1 MANNQLSTDFSNNI
15 RNVQAIFDT
24 LVAQQPTLMS
34 LIRVGAPARA
44 TKEEWLED
52 SLVPSTTTIAS
63 FDTDGTGT
71 GINVA
76 STTGMVAGQILRFES
91 SAGAD
96 RGELVKI
103 ASVDSATNLT
113 VVRLFG
119 GNPGSAVTLATGD
132 VVYTVSKPR
141 EEKSSA
147 SADAGYEETTAFNYT
162 QIFRRTAEL
171 SRTAMTVANYGVA
184 NSMAAQI
191 ERHMLSIMAEVN
203 NQLIWGE
210 KELRTGSNKGSF
222 GGILSFLRG
231 GNVDTTGSALSAT
244 IINNLLEAVYADG
257 ASSNNY
263 AIVCAPNQ
271 AKRISGFNT
280 AGSNPVVSVPQGST
294 TAGGYIS
301 TFIGNLPVQN
311 GPFTARVVV
320 EPNFPKDKVALVDLN
335 RIELAYLTPF
345 GVQDATT
352 PGMDGI
358 AETIIGELTVRIKDG
373 QKAHAMATGLTV

>member
-1 MANNQLSTDFSNNI
+1 MANNQISTDFTLNV
-15 RNVQAIFDT
+15 RNVQSVFET
-24 LVAQQPTLMS
+24 LVAQQPTLLS
-34 LIRVGAPARA
+34 LIRTGPPARS
-44 TKEEWLED
+44 TKEEWIED
-52 SLVPSTTTIAS
+52 SLVPSTTTISS

-76 STTGMVAGQILRFES
+76 STAGMVVGQILRFES

-119 GNPGSAVTLATGD
+119 GNPGSAVTLSTGD
-132 VVYTVSKPR
+132 VVHTVSKPKH
-141 EEKSSA
+141 ELTSA
-147 SADAGYEETTAFNYT
+147 TAGSGYQETSAFNYT
-162 QIFRRTAEL
+162 QIFDGTAQL
-171 SRTAMTVANYGVA
+171 SRTAMAVQNYGFA
-184 NSMAAQI
+184 NTMAAQV
-191 ERHMLSIMAEVN
+191 EREMMKIMRDVN

-210 KELRTGSNKGSF
+210 KELRDDTKNGAF
-222 GGILSFLRG
+222 GGLISFVRG

-263 AIVCAPNQ
+263 AIICAPNQ
-271 AKRISGFNT
+271 AKRISAFNT

-294 TAGGYIS
+294 TTGGYIS
-301 TFIGNLPVQN
+301 TFVGNLPVQN

-320 EPNFPKDKVALVDLN
+320 EPNFPKDKIILADLN

-345 GVQDATT
+345 GAQDAT
-352 PGMDGI
+352 PAGFDGK
-358 AETIIGELTVRIKDG
+358 AERILGELTVRIKDG